1 MLIHLIYGSLVST
14 MLYLQIKVLRQGNY
28 LVSYYSAKGFL
39 PAKYLLFLAY
49 PLVNLKYINNILFSN
64 KPNYSKETQDFII
77 TFIGAF
83 LSNKFS
89 MIDYK
94 ALHFLGIV
102 FWLYG
107 LQFLALVRE
116 RKELRKNHN
125 QGKYALSYP
134 ERVIIGY
141 QSVFS
146 IIFGICYLLKLKSI
160 TQISQFAIILLYTLW
175 YGKDLL
181 QIGAG
186 FYTQAN

>member
-1 MLIHLIYGSLVST
+1 MLIYLIYGTLVST
-14 MLYLQIKVLRQGNY
+14 MLYLETKVLREGNY
-28 LVSYYSAKGFL
+28 LVSYYSAKGFM
-39 PAKYLLFLAY
+39 PAKYLTFLAY
-49 PLVNLKYINNILFSN
+49 PLAIIKYINNILFSS

-83 LSNKFS
+83 FSNKFS

-94 ALHFLGIV
+94 ALHFFGIV
-102 FWLYG
+102 LWLYG
-107 LQFLALVRE
+107 LQLLALIRE

-125 QGKYALSYP
+125 QGKYTLSYP
-134 ERVIIGY
+134 EKVIVGY

-146 IIFGICYLLKLKSI
+146 IIFGICYLLKLKPI
-160 TQISQFAIILLYTLW
+160 TQLSQFVIIMLYTLW

-186 FYTQAN
+186 FYI